1 MLKHYRQLLF
11 RHTPLHYLGPLLN
24 EFLVDV
30 YSAVEDQKLLFVKY
44 NQKKVCPCRDLSND
58 NPGRVFLPASFTV

>member
-11 RHTPLHYLGPLLN
+11 RHTPLHYLSPLFN

-30 YSAVEDQKLLFVKY
+30 YSEVEDPKLSFVKY
-44 NQKKVCPCRDLSND
+44 NQKKVCPRRDLSND
-58 NPGRVFLPASFTV
+58 NLEGFFY